1 MIQHFSLFTEY
12 DIYLFKAGRHYR
24 LFEKLGAHFAES
36 GGVHGV
42 FFAVWAPNAKS
53 VNLIGDFNHW
63 DRNSL
68 PMYPRLD
75 SSGIWEV
82 FVPHVE
88 HRAHYKYVIKSY
100 QGFTLE
106 KSDPFATLWETP
118 PLTAS
123 IVYDISHN
131 WNDNAWMTQRKE
143 KAQHAQPMS
152 VYEVHFGSWR
162 RHTEQGNKSLSYIE
176 AATQLVDYVAE
187 LGFTHV
193 EFLPLLEHPYEPS
206 WGYQALG
213 FFAPTSRFGSPH
225 EFMQLVEAFHA
236 KGVGVIMDFVPSHF
250 PMDAHG
256 LYAFDGSHIFEYP
269 DPRKGYHP
277 DWKSAIFD
285 YGRPEVRSFLISS
298 ALFWLEKYHI
308 DGFRVD
314 AVASMLYLDYSRQSD
329 QWIPNKYGG
338 NQHLEAIQFLRE
350 FNDAMHEFQPD
361 TVCIAEESTAFYGV
375 SKPVNE
381 GGLGFDQ
388 KWMMGWMNDTLT
400 YFKRDPLHRSHHQ
413 NNITFSISYAFSENF
428 MLPISHDEVVH
439 GKGTVLTRMPG
450 NENARFANVRALYAY
465 MYAHPGNPLLFM
477 GCELAQGGEWNFKQ
491 QLDWWLLES
500 PKHKGVQNLIKAL
513 NHIKK
518 SYGALYEKAFSAEGF
533 EWIAGDDTQNS
544 VILFKRKGSDNTPSI
559 IIACNF
565 GGNGF
570 GSYGIGVDYNH
581 PWRELLNTDS
591 AEFGGNNH
599 CNIDEIEPKE
609 GSMHGRPYYIDI
621 VLPALS
627 TVYFVEILPKKRA
640 AKKLKMRMSGE

>member
-1 MIQHFSLFTEY
+1 MIKHFSLFTEY
-12 DIYLFKAGRHYR
+12 DIYLFKSGRHYR

-36 GGVHGV
+36 DGVHGV
-42 FFAVWAPNAKS
+42 FFAVWAPNAKK

-63 DRNSL
+63 DKNATK
-68 PMYPRLD
+68 MYPRLD

-82 FVPHVE
+82 FVPHVQ
-88 HRAHYKYVIKSY
+88 HLAHYKFVITSMLGYV
-100 QGFTLE
+100 LE
-106 KSDPFATLWETP
+106 KSDPFATLWEKP

-123 IVYDISHN
+123 IVYDISHH
-131 WNDNAWMTQRKE
+131 WNDTHWMEQRKE
-143 KAQHAQPMS
+143 KAQNPQPMS

-162 RHTEQGNKSLSYIE
+162 RHTEEGNKSLTYIE
-176 AATQLVDYVAE
+176 AATQLVDYVAD

-213 FFAPTSRFGSPH
+213 FFAPTSRFGTPH
-225 EFMQLVEAFHA
+225 EFMHLVEAFHA
-236 KGVGVIMDFVPSHF
+236 KGIGVIMDFVPSHF

-256 LYAFDGSHIFEYP
+256 LYEFDGTHIFEYP

-314 AVASMLYLDYSRQSD
+314 AVASMLYLDYSRESNE
-329 QWIPNKYGG
+329 WVPNKYGG

-350 FNDAMHEFQPD
+350 FNEAIHEYQPD
-361 TVCIAEESTAFYGV
+361 TLTIAEESTAFYGV
-375 SKPVNE
+375 SKPVSE
-381 GGLGFDQ
+381 HGLGFDQ

-400 YFKRDPLHRSHHQ
+400 YFKRDPLYRKYHQ

-450 NENARFANVRALYAY
+450 DENQKFANARALYAY

-477 GCELAQGGEWNFKQ
+477 GCEIGQGGEWNFKQ
-491 QLDWWLLES
+491 QLDWWVLES
-500 PKHKGVQNLIKAL
+500 PKHKGIQNLIRTL
-513 NHIKK
+513 NSVKR
-518 SYGALYEKAFSAEGF
+518 SFGALYEKAFLWEGF
-533 EWIAGDDTQNS
+533 EWIAGDDTHNS
-544 VILFKRKGSDNTPSI
+544 VILFKRKGNDNTPSI
-559 IIACNF
+559 IVACNF
-565 GGNGF
+565 GSNGF
-570 GSYGIGVDYNH
+570 GNYGVGVEH
-581 PWRELLNTDS
+581 KHVWREILNTDS
-591 AEFGGNNH
+591 AYFGGNNH
-599 CNIDEIEPKE
+599 CNVDDIIPQV
-609 GSMHGRPYYIDI
+609 GSMHGKPYFIDI
-621 VLPALS
+621 ILPALS
-627 TVYFVEILPKKRA
+627 TVYFVEELPVTLKRG
-640 AKKLKMRMSGE
+640 AKKLKL

>member
-1 MIQHFSLFTEY
+1 MTKHFSLFTEF
-12 DIYLFKAGRHYR
+12 DIYLFKSGRHYR
-24 LFEKLGAHFAES
+24 LFEKLGAHFAETD
-36 GGVHGV
+36 GVHGV
-42 FFAVWAPNAKS
+42 FFAIWAPNAQG

-63 DRNSL
+63 KRNST

-82 FVPHVE
+82 FVPGVE
-88 HRAHYKYVIKSY
+88 NKAHYKFIITTKKGYI
-100 QGFTLE
+100 LE
-106 KSDPFATLWETP
+106 KSDPFAHLWETP

-123 IVYDISHN
+123 IVYDIAHQ
-131 WNDNAWMTQRKE
+131 WNDNEWMQQRKA
-143 KAQHAQPMS
+143 KAQHPQPMS

-162 RHTEQGNKSLSYIE
+162 RHTEDGNRSLSYIE
-176 AATQLVDYVAE
+176 AATQLVDYVAD

-206 WGYQALG
+206 WGYQVLG
-213 FFAPTSRFGSPH
+213 YFAPTSRFGTPH
-225 EFMQLVEAFHA
+225 EFMKLVEAFHA
-236 KGVGVIMDFVPSHF
+236 KGIGVIMDFVPSHF
-250 PMDAHG
+250 PMDSHG
-256 LYAFDGSHIFEYP
+256 LFEFDGTHIYEYP

-298 ALFWLEKYHI
+298 AMFWLDKYHI

-314 AVASMLYLDYSRQSD
+314 AVASMLYLDYSREANE
-329 QWIPNKYGG
+329 WIPNKYGG

-350 FNDAMHEFQPD
+350 FNEAIHEHQPD
-361 TVCIAEESTAFYGV
+361 TITIAEESTSFYGV
-375 SKPVNE
+375 SKPISD

-400 YFKRDPLHRSHHQ
+400 YFKRSPEHRKFHQ

-450 NENARFANVRALYAY
+450 DETQKFANVRALFGY

-477 GCELAQGGEWNFKQ
+477 GCEIGQGGEWNFKQ

-500 PKHKGVQNLIKAL
+500 PKHKGIQNLIKAL
-513 NHIKK
+513 NGIKK
-518 SYGALYEKAFSAEGF
+518 SFGALYEKAFSYEGF
-533 EWIAGDDTQNS
+533 EWIAGDDTYNS
-544 VILFKRKGSDNTPSI
+544 VVLFKRKGNENTPAI
-559 IIACNF
+559 IAACNF
-565 GGNGF
+565 GLNGF
-570 GSYGIGVDYNH
+570 DAYGVGVNDSNA
-581 PWRELLNTDS
+581 WREILNTDS

-599 CNIDEIEPKE
+599 CNVGDIKPLE
-609 GSMHGRPYYIDI
+609 GSMHGKSFFINI
-621 VLPALS
+621 VLPPLS
-627 TVYFVEILPKKRA
+627 TVYFVEVLS
-640 AKKLKMRMSGE
+640 AKKISKKKTRV